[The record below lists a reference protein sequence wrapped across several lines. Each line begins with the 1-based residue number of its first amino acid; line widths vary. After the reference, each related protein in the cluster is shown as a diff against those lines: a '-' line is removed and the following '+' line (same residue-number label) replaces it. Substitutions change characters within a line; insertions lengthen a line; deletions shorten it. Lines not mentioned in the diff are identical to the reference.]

1 MARSTGPV
9 SAEPPT
15 TTGADCG
22 AAAGVD
28 GDEASA
34 VTGADSNVSAVVV
47 LEVLFWLS
55 LAALVWTHVGYPLF
69 VALVARIHPRPVAK
83 GHVEPTVT
91 VVVAAHDEEAVIV
104 RRLENLLALDYPAA
118 KLEILV
124 ASDGSTD
131 RTDELVGTVAGATKR
146 VRLLRCPRAG
156 KVAAQ
161 NRAVG
166 ETTSEVVAFTDA
178 NARWHGRALREL
190 VGNFADPAV
199 AYVCGRLRLEPSGG
213 TNREG
218 VYWRFELWVRGNESA
233 VGSIT
238 AGNGGIYAV
247 RRSDYIAND
256 PRIGHDLGLPYQL
269 TQRGRRAVYD
279 SDAVAWEK
287 PSRDLEDEY
296 ERKVRMQ
303 SQCWQHVLSGR
314 MLRGG
319 RVSGLLYLFQIVSH
333 RLLRY
338 GSGLLH
344 LLLLITSIALVGQA
358 LIYVLALAVQLA
370 WLLLAA
376 AGRLKLPVPGA
387 GLAYYYV
394 LVTLATLTGLVRYLR
409 VGVPVVWEKAEGTR

>member
-1 MARSTGPV
+1 MI
-9 SAEPPT
+9 
-15 TTGADCG
+15 
-22 AAAGVD
+22 
-28 GDEASA
+28 
-34 VTGADSNVSAVVV
+34 V
-47 LEVLFWLS
+47 LEVLFWIS
-55 LAALVWTHVGYPLF
+55 LAGLVWTHAGYPLF
-69 VALVARIHPRPVAK
+69 AALVARLHARPVRRK
-83 GHVEPTVT
+83 NIEPTVS

-104 RRLENLLALDYPAA
+104 QRLENLLALDYPAA
-118 KLEILV
+118 KLEILI

-131 RTDELVGTVAGATKR
+131 RTDELVETVATGTRR

-161 NRAVG
+161 NRAVT
-166 ETTSEVVAFTDA
+166 ETTSEIVAFTDA
-178 NARWHGRALREL
+178 NARWEPRALREL
-190 VGNFADPAV
+190 VRNFADPDV
-199 AYVCGRLRLEPSGG
+199 AYVCGKLRLERSGG

-218 VYWRFELWVRGNESA
+218 IYWRFELWVRESESA
-233 VGSIT
+233 MGSIT

-247 RRSDYIAND
+247 RRSDYIEND

-279 SDAVAWEK
+279 AAAVAWEK

-296 ERKVRMQ
+296 HRKVRMQ

-319 RVSGLLYLFQIVSH
+319 GPLYLLQIVSH

-344 LLLLITSIALVGQA
+344 LVLLITSIALVTQG
-358 LIYVLALAVQLA
+358 LVYSVVLGAQLA
-370 WLLLAA
+370 WLLLAG

-387 GLAYYYV
+387 GLAYYYL
-394 LVTLATLTGLVRYLR
+394 LVTLATLAGLIRYLR

>member
-1 MARSTGPV
+1 V
-9 SAEPPT
+9 
-15 TTGADCG
+15 
-22 AAAGVD
+22 
-28 GDEASA
+28 
-34 VTGADSNVSAVVV
+34 VTRADSNVSAVVV

-55 LAALVWTHVGYPLF
+55 LAALIWTHLGYPLF
-69 VALVARIHPRPVAK
+69 AALVAHLRPRPVAK
-83 GHVEPTVT
+83 ADIEPTVT
-91 VVVAAHDEEAVIV
+91 IVVAAHDEEAVIV
-104 RRLENLLALDYPAA
+104 GRLENLLALDYPAA

-131 RTDELVGTVAGATKR
+131 ATDELVQSVAAGSPR

-161 NRAVG
+161 NRAVR
-166 ETTSEVVAFTDA
+166 EVSSDVVGFSDA
-178 NARWHGRALREL
+178 NARWEPEALREL
-190 VGNFADPAV
+190 VANFADPEV

-218 VYWRFELWVRGNESA
+218 IYWRYELWVRRSESA
-233 VGSIT
+233 LGSIT

-247 RRSDYIAND
+247 RRSDYIDDD

-269 TQRGRRAVYD
+269 TQRGRRAVYEA
-279 SDAVAWEK
+279 DAVAWEK

-296 ERKVRMQ
+296 QRKVRML
-303 SQCWQHVLSGR
+303 SQCWQHVISGR

-319 RVSGLLYLFQIVSH
+319 GPRYVLQIVSH

-344 LLLLITSIALVGQA
+344 LLLLVTSIVLVGQGFLYA
-358 LIYVLALAVQLA
+358 LVLGAQLA
-370 WLLLAA
+370 WLALAL
-376 AGRLKLPVPGA
+376 AGRLQVSLPGA
-387 GLAYYYV
+387 GLAYYYL